1 VHDPSVMGVV
11 LPSSSLSIGTVQNI
25 VAEISAGGSLG
36 QNKMK
41 RLLSLV
47 EGKDYK
53 QGQQGDTVEFLRK
66 MATFDIGFT
75 KSSGDASH
83 EINEAVVLE
92 MHVNGLSR
100 FLLDDISGP
109 EFSICAQYAANPN
122 SVIFALDYN
131 VLDDRNGVTSAPC
144 LNLAPLQYIT
154 LKGTHYQL
162 VAVGFYQGDDK
173 RGHYVACRKRGSAW
187 YKLDDSHSSEV
198 TIDQAGPS
206 GSGGMVS
213 ASVPAL
219 GPVPA
224 QACASKKRARR
235 GTQTKEG
242 YKALVVERKR
252 RQRERERAREQE
264 EEDDERI

>member
-224 QACASKKRARR
+224 PAAPPQKRKRASP
-235 GTQTKEG
+235 GTQTKEERRRLNTLN
-242 YKALVVERKR
+242 KRLERDRKR
-252 RQRERERAREQE
+252 NLAAD
-264 EEDDERI
+264 ED